1 MKKFL
6 AIAVIAVSL
15 VACND
20 DSKST
25 STETKDTS
33 TVVTPVAPDTTQ
45 VVKTTEVTT
54 DTNHIEGKDTTNHK

>member
-20 DSKST
+20 ESKS
-25 STETKDTS
+25 STETKDTT

-45 VVKTTEVTT
+45 VVTTTEVTT
-54 DTNHIEGKDTTNHK
+54 DTNHVEGQDTTNHNK